1 MLPTSICALFPV
13 LVFPFVFVF
22 VFVLVFLLELMLMWG
37 TAHLLPSSICA
48 LSPVLVF
55 HVCFHS
61 NFVCFNLCHFNKCC
75 FKLNYASDK
84 CCIHVMKQ

>member
-1 MLPTSICALFPV
+1 M
-13 LVFPFVFVF
+13 
-22 VFVLVFLLELMLMWG
+22 
-37 TAHLLPSSICA
+37 LPSSICA
-48 LSPVLVF
+48 LFPVLVF